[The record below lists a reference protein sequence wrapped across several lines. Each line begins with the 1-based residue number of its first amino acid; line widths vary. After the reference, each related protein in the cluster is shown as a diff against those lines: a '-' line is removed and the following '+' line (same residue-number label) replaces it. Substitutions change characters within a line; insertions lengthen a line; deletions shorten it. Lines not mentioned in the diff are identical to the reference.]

1 MKALERGCRD
11 ASTADAA
18 AAEEDFLERVD
29 FFVGGG
35 GSSWAS

>member
-1 MKALERGCRD
+1 MKAFERGCRE
-11 ASTADAA
+11 ASTEE
-18 AAEEDFLERVD
+18 EEDFLERVD

>member
-11 ASTADAA
+11 AST
-18 AAEEDFLERVD
+18 EEDEAEGFLERVD

>member
-1 MKALERGCRD
+1 MKAFERGCRD
-11 ASTADAA
+11 AST
-18 AAEEDFLERVD
+18 EEEVVVVDFLERVD